1 MFRSN
6 TLLAGSPV
14 GYVLF
19 RPRPPGPRSEGRS
32 LRRGLGVV
40 GVQSPASRT
49 QQGKHRR
56 REEKGGAGRHT
67 KALSAVEPSSS
78 VAHLRPAS
86 PLHGPHRYVAH
97 RQLTGPHKTAC
108 AGRGPRHGRG
118 PRAAR
123 VPATRPR
130 PVPGSAWPAAPRT
143 LPAYR
148 WGPCYVR
155 PNSHQFGFKCKC
167 HRNRKKFKKKIS
179 VNNPGSVL
187 SGGEKGLDFLEW

>member
-1 MFRSN
+1 MFGSN
-6 TLLAGSPV
+6 TLLAGSPA
-14 GYVLF
+14 GCTLF
-19 RPRPPGPRSEGRS
+19 RPRLPGPRSEGHS
-32 LRRGLGVV
+32 LRQGLGVV

-49 QQGKHRR
+49 QQGKHGR

-67 KALSAVEPSSS
+67 KALSALEPSSS
-78 VAHLRPAS
+78 VSHLRPAS
-86 PLHGPHRYVAH
+86 PLHGPHGYAARSAQ
-97 RQLTGPHKTAC
+97 RSSQDSLSWTWS
-108 AGRGPRHGRG
+108 RHGRG

-123 VPATRPR
+123 VPATWPR

-148 WGPCYVR
+148 WGACYVR

-179 VNNPGSVL
+179 VNNPGNVL
-187 SGGEKGLDFLEW
+187 SAGEKGLDFLEW